1 MSSLALMRWLEGSPE
16 RYDAGMRLLTFGR
29 VPAVHAAV
37 ARAAVPDSG
46 GRVLEIGCGTGAVT
60 ARLHARGASVTA
72 IDQSPAMLEQAK
84 ARLLSATGEG
94 AGVAAPVEWLEQTA
108 SEIDSLQ
115 REAYDAVVICLC
127 LSDMSQ
133 SERAFVLRESVLR
146 LVRGGR
152 LVVADEVYAPP
163 GWRRILQRLWRI
175 PQAALGWLLV
185 GSLSRPIPDLSGE
198 IREAGLPISRRQ
210 AWMLGSLEL
219 YEAERPR

>member
-46 GRVLEIGCGTGAVT
+46 GRVLEIGCGTGSVT
-60 ARLHARGASVTA
+60 ARLRARGASVTA

-152 LVVADEVYAPP
+152 LVVADEVCAPS

-185 GSLSRPIPDLSGE
+185 GSLSRPIPDLAGE